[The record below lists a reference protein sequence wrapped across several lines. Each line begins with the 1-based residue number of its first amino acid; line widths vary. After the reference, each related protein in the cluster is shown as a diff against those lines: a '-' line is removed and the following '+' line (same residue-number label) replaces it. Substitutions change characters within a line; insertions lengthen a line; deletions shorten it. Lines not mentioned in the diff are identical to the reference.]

1 MLIEA
6 LSFLFIADDVA
17 MISVPTP
24 NLMLHSNNI
33 TYIDK
38 ALIIVGT
45 ILGVLFLAKFHSQ
58 LSTVI
63 IVELMFC

>member
-6 LSFLFIADDVA
+6 LSFLFIADVA

-24 NLMLHSNNI
+24 NLVLHSNDI

-45 ILGVLFLAKFHSQ
+45 I
-58 LSTVI
+58 
-63 IVELMFC
+63 

>member
-17 MISVPTP
+17 IISVPTP
-24 NLMLHSNNI
+24 NIVLHSNDI
-33 TYIDK
+33 TYIGK

-45 ILGVLFLAKFHSQ
+45 IYYV
-58 LSTVI
+58 
-63 IVELMFC
+63 